1 MRCGYVAIAGR
12 PNVGKSTLLNRI
24 LGQKLSITSRRPQT
38 TRHRILGVKTSTDTQ
53 TIYIDTPGLHK
64 KGGRELN
71 RFMNRE
77 ALHSFEDV
85 DLVLFVVDAQAW
97 RNDDDWILEKL
108 KAVDVPV
115 VLVLNKVDEVKNKEE
130 LLPRLAEWSAKHNF
144 STLVPISAK
153 GGKGVDQLENVVAQH
168 LPEGEFAFPPAQLT
182 DRSER
187 FLAAEL
193 VREKAMRLLGQ
204 EVPYQLTVEID
215 TFKEQKKIVHIGATI
230 WVERDTQK
238 AIVIGKGGEV
248 LKKIGTQARVDMEKL
263 FGRQVFLEMHV
274 RVKEGWSDDARL
286 LKKMGYDQPDS

>member
-38 TRHRILGVKTSTDTQ
+38 TRHRILGVKTTADAQ

-77 ALHSFEDV
+77 ALHSLDEV

-108 KAVDVPV
+108 VAAEVPII
-115 VLVLNKVDEVKNKEE
+115 LVLNKVDEVKNKED
-130 LLPRLAEWSAKHNF
+130 LLPRLQEFSAKHAF
-144 STLVPISAK
+144 IGLVPISAK
-153 GGKGVDQLENVVAQH
+153 GGNGVEELERVVAKQ
-168 LPEGEFAFPPAQLT
+168 LPEGELVFPPEQLT

-204 EVPYQLTVEID
+204 EVPYQLTVEIEK
-215 TFKEQKKIVHIGATI
+215 FKEEKKIVHIAATI

-238 AIVIGKGGEV
+238 GIVIGKGGEL
-248 LKKIGTQARVDMEKL
+248 LKKIGSQARVDMEKL
-263 FGRQVFLEMHV
+263 FGKQVFLEMHV

-286 LKKMGYDQPDS
+286 LKKMGYDEPDA